1 MDFPNFFPTTITLQY
16 FMFHRVLLRCAEVE
30 VYPTQVDI
38 TMEVYA
44 VLKAIY
50 IQGISFTYSRK
61 GKFIDEQTKI
71 KFHL

>member
-30 VYPTQVDI
+30 VHPTQVDI

-44 VLKAIY
+44 ILKALYTSYFFNLFTKGQIY
-50 IQGISFTYSRK
+50 R
-61 GKFIDEQTKI
+61 
-71 KFHL
+71 